1 MTQLQTLG
9 KKILKA
15 RKALGYNKRAD
26 FAKKLNIPEKEL
38 KSYEQGLKAPPIK
51 IIVSLCNELNLPIR
65 AFIYGKKP
73 KIIFRTNNKCNLSK
87 IDNIVDETLI
97 EAVADGLNTLH
108 SLGKILP
115 QKFEGFVSTSN
126 PEETGERFI
135 KTYDLREKNFNTW
148 EKVMELL
155 SQKDIYV
162 FALPLS
168 SKISALVHQDYPF
181 FIVLNSNEPK
191 DRWSFSL
198 LHEIGHLIAPE
209 EIKKNPE
216 EEENYANLFA
226 KSVLIPKQ
234 LRFLL
239 WRKFKNYILSWNEK
253 NYQYFFEH
261 VRKINPLVSPESIF
275 YTLVQDFWDVELG
288 KKIFGKFKK
297 LSRKLREKD
306 IEFIRPDGGKYYPTK
321 YKEIVEELVKK
332 GEISYNRKEELLF
345 KK

>member
-1 MTQLQTLG
+1 MAQLQALG
-9 KKILKA
+9 EKILKA
-15 RKALGYNKRAD
+15 RKALGYKKRAE
-26 FAKKLNIPEKEL
+26 FAKKLSLPENEL
-38 KSYEQGLKAPPIK
+38 KLYEQGVKAPPVK
-51 IIVSLCNELNLPIR
+51 IIISLCNELNLPIR
-65 AFIYGKKP
+65 AFLYGKKP
-73 KIIFRTNNKCNLSK
+73 KVIFRTNNRCNLFE
-87 IDNIVDETLI
+87 IDNIIDEILI

-108 SLGKILP
+108 TLGKISP
-115 QKFEGFVSTSN
+115 QKFENSIASSN
-126 PEETGERFI
+126 PEETGENFI
-135 KTYDLREKNFNTW
+135 KTYKLEEKNFNTW

-155 SQKDIYV
+155 AEKDIYV
-162 FALPLS
+162 FALPLI

-198 LHEIGHLIAPE
+198 LHEIGHLIVPE

-239 WRKFKNYILSWNEK
+239 WKKFKNYILSWNEK
-253 NYQYFFEH
+253 NYQYFFEQ

-275 YTLVQDFWDVELG
+275 YTLVQDFWDIELG
-288 KKIFGKFKK
+288 KRIFGKFKK
-297 LSRKLREKD
+297 LSKKLREKD
-306 IEFIRPDGGKYYPTK
+306 IEFIRPDGGKYFPTK
-321 YKEIVEELVKK
+321 YIKMVEELVKR
-332 GEISYNRKEELLF
+332 GEISYNRKEELLL